1 MRWLE
6 LTVQMHPEAVESVS
20 ELLRRY
26 SSDGVVIE
34 EPFELTE
41 DGQDYRVLYGKP
53 VKVHAY
59 IPIDGKEEAARQQV
73 EVGLWHLSSLLQ
85 SPPTLQYPPTD
96 RWNKENRT
104 SFPMPADIGDSSKT
118 MPNQSSVF
126 ALGTHFVGE
135 LQTRVV
141 DEEDWANAWKDYY
154 HVTHIGQRLVIRP
167 SWRDYTPKEH
177 EVVVT
182 LDPGMAFGTGVHPT
196 TRMCL
201 EQVERRV
208 QPGMRVLD
216 VGTGSAIL
224 ALAAAKL
231 GAQGVDAIDNSSVA
245 AESATANVAMNDLE
259 DRIKVMLGVL
269 DQTEA
274 ERMAG
279 QYNLVLANIIAQV
292 IGSIAPHL
300 AQVLAPQGLL
310 VVSGVIEARRQDAEG
325 PLLESGLKLVEEVK
339 IDDWLA
345 LVYAKR
351 G

>member
-6 LTVQMHPEAVESVS
+6 LTVQVHPEAVESIS

-34 EPFELTE
+34 EPFELTD
-41 DGQDYRVLYGKP
+41 DGQDYRVLYGQP
-53 VKVHAY
+53 VKIHAY
-59 IPIDGKEEAARQQV
+59 IPIDGKEEAARQQI
-73 EVGLWHLSSLLQ
+73 EQGLWYLSS
-85 SPPTLQYPPTD
+85 
-96 RWNKENRT
+96 
-104 SFPMPADIGDSSKT
+104 IG
-118 MPNQSSVF
+118 
-126 ALGTHFVGE
+126 AHFVGE
-135 LQTRVV
+135 LQIRVV

-154 HVTHIGQRLVIRP
+154 HVTHIGRRLVIRP
-167 SWRDYTPKEH
+167 SWREHTPREQ

-208 QPGMRVLD
+208 RAGMRVLD
-216 VGTGSAIL
+216 VGTGSGIL

-231 GAQGVDAIDNSSVA
+231 GAQQVDAIDNSSVA
-245 AESATANVAMNDLE
+245 VESTTTNVAMNDLG
-259 DRIKVMLGVL
+259 DRIKVVLGVL
-269 DQTEA
+269 DKVEA

-279 QYNLVLANIIAQV
+279 HYDLVLANILAHI

-300 AQVLAPQGLL
+300 ARVLAPQGLV
-310 VVSGVIEARRQDAEG
+310 VVSGIIEARRQDAEG
-325 PLLESGLKLVEEVK
+325 PLLESGLELVEEVK

-345 LVYAKR
+345 LVYGKR